1 MHQKLLALAIALS
14 FAACTQA
21 TTPEPTR
28 APAEK
33 PEVAQAAAAVH
44 ALPALASTQFDKIPW
59 KPSNP
64 KAPQGVMVHVIS
76 GDPKTGPFNAIV
88 KAPAG
93 LKIPL
98 HTHAAEFHGVTLTG
112 GMVHAAQTGVAQPLA
127 KGSTWVQPGNEPH
140 VDECHSETDCVFLVF
155 FEGPLDTVFVDTPAV
170 DPKMVVT
177 PAADVK
183 WVAVRP
189 EMEKSPMMAVISGN
203 PKEGAFSALFQ
214 FPAGMTTSVHTHT
227 AEFSGSVISG
237 VHNRGVSP
245 DQLLKL
251 ENGSVWSEK
260 SGAPHMEKCG
270 TEADCVIAVQMDGAL
285 DHEDVKLTVGDQAA
299 K

>member
-33 PEVAQAAAAVH
+33 PEVAQAAAAVE

-155 FEGPLDTVFVDTPAV
+155 FEALL
-170 DPKMVVT
+170 
-177 PAADVK
+177 
-183 WVAVRP
+183 
-189 EMEKSPMMAVISGN
+189 
-203 PKEGAFSALFQ
+203 AFSIRSYIL
-214 FPAGMTTSVHTHT
+214 
-227 AEFSGSVISG
+227 
-237 VHNRGVSP
+237 
-245 DQLLKL
+245 
-251 ENGSVWSEK
+251 
-260 SGAPHMEKCG
+260 
-270 TEADCVIAVQMDGAL
+270 
-285 DHEDVKLTVGDQAA
+285 
-299 K
+299 